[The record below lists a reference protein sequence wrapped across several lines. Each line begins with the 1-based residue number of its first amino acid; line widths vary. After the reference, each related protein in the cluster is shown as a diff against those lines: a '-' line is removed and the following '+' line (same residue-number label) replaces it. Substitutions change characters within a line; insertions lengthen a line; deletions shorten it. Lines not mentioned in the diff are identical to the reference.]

1 MSFQAALIVASFVIF
16 VAVFFVLSRL
26 SKGRIQQKEEDLR
39 KAATVRGW
47 TFDKKHDRGYR
58 IYRFS
63 GTTEGVAWE
72 AESLQLVAG
81 GNRHQ
86 RRRHIARWHGR
97 WNPGVNAPIV
107 ALGVPKGKELM
118 GAGVAQGDGFFAR
131 MAVKAAG
138 FAFDKALDVY
148 FGEQI
153 GKEIDAGAL
162 RRVENPAVPGFI
174 VMAGNVDEAS
184 RILSEGLHRALVEAS
199 HTRDHLLAGTD
210 RPYVLVRPQ
219 GISLARM
226 EQFRDVTEIDQ
237 FIRAGIGLAR
247 AFRFGRPGN

>member
-107 ALGVPKGKELM
+107 ALGVPKGKELT

-138 FAFDKALDVY
+138 FAFDKAIDVY
-148 FGEQI
+148 FGHEIGEQ
-153 GKEIDAGAL
+153 IDAGQL
-162 RRVENPAVPGFI
+162 RRVEHPAVPGFI

-184 RILSEGLHRALVEAS
+184 RILSEGLQRALVDAS
-199 HTRDHLLAGTD
+199 NAPGNVLAETD
-210 RPYVLVRPQ
+210 RPYVLVRAQ

-226 EQFRDVTEIDQ
+226 EQFRDMPELDQ
-237 FIRAGIGLAR
+237 FIKAGIGLTR
-247 AFRFGRPGN
+247 SFRFGRPA

>member
-1 MSFQAALIVASFVIF
+1 MSFAASLF
-16 VAVFFVLSRL
+16 VAVFIIFIALFFVLSRL
-26 SKGRIQQKEEDLR
+26 SKGRIQQNEEDLR
-39 KAATVRGW
+39 NAAALRGW

-63 GTTEGVAWE
+63 GTTDGVSWE
-72 AESLQLVAG
+72 AESLQLLAG

-118 GAGVAQGDGFFAR
+118 GPGVAQGSGFFAR

-138 FAFDKALDVY
+138 FVFDKALDVY
-148 FGEQI
+148 FGHEI
-153 GKEIDAGAL
+153 GAEIDAGEL
-162 RRVENPAVPGFI
+162 RRVEHPAVPGFI

-184 RILSEGLHRALVEAS
+184 RILSEGLQRALVDGSNDANNVLSE
-199 HTRDHLLAGTD
+199 TD

-226 EQFRDVTEIDQ
+226 EQFRDTEEVEH
-237 FIRAGIGLAR
+237 FIRAGIGLTR
-247 AFRFGRPGN
+247 AFRFGRRA

>member
-1 MSFQAALIVASFVIF
+1 MSFQAALIIASFVIF
-16 VAVFFVLSRL
+16 VAVFFVLARL

-39 KAATVRGW
+39 KAATLRGW
-47 TFDKKHDRGYR
+47 TFDKKQDRGYR
-58 IYRFS
+58 IYHFS

-72 AESLQLVAG
+72 AESLQLLAG

-118 GAGVAQGDGFFAR
+118 GAGVAQGDGFLAR

-138 FAFDKALDVY
+138 FAFDKAIDVY
-148 FGEQI
+148 FGHEIGEQ
-153 GKEIDAGAL
+153 IDAGQL
-162 RRVENPAVPGFI
+162 RRVEHPAAPGFI

-184 RILSEGLHRALVEAS
+184 RILSEGLQRALVDAS
-199 HTRDHLLAGTD
+199 NTPGNVLADTD
-210 RPYVLVRPQ
+210 RPYVLVRSQ

-226 EQFRDVTEIDQ
+226 EQLRDVSELDQ
-237 FIRAGIGLAR
+237 FVKAGIGLTR
-247 AFRFGRPGN
+247 SFRFGRPA